1 MGGEVT
7 RREFGLR
14 PCLACCLNAHFLSKL
29 LDAKQTLNFWV
40 RLSFQIVVLAK
51 SWDKILNSRQSSG
64 VEIDNQKNLA
74 LCSVCSP
81 ASSGLRLCEEC

>member
-29 LDAKQTLNFWV
+29 VDAKQTLNFLV
-40 RLSFQIVVLAK
+40 ILGKIEFSDRGIDQILV
-51 SWDKILNSRQSSG
+51 
-64 VEIDNQKNLA
+64 
-74 LCSVCSP
+74 
-81 ASSGLRLCEEC
+81 